1 MANSKKND
9 VVSIASHHTIK
20 KFELISKYVEAW
32 VEILLN
38 SQKCNGIV
46 YIDCMSNSGVYR
58 KETVDGEIIEGT
70 ALLVANIIAKAMTK
84 YSSQQA
90 FLYFN
95 DLDSNKIDELNTRL
109 PKMTHNFHIH
119 TDSMDASELL
129 NKISSQFDSVF
140 QGMNFLLIYDP
151 YDANIDWDVLMPF
164 MKNWGEVIINHM
176 VSDTVRAAKTAKRQ
190 EVVDKYER
198 TYRTNIEDLI
208 AFGSGRDVYEQKVQ
222 SIIRDLS
229 GRKDRYYV
237 ASFPFF
243 NKMNSVVYDLIHCT
257 GHHLGFDLFKEIA
270 WKTFDDKSSDKHV
283 NKSDDDKYE
292 QIALNLLTGQVEVE
306 NHTDDSCYS
315 LKDIAL
321 YLQNHFRGRIDVP
334 KDEVIE
340 YISDHPVFPTRNYR
354 KKIWDALKRYYGA
367 TVKQQTITF
376 LDRS

>member
-1 MANSKKND
+1 
-9 VVSIASHHTIK
+9 
-20 KFELISKYVEAW
+20 
-32 VEILLN
+32 
-38 SQKCNGIV
+38 
-46 YIDCMSNSGVYR
+46 
-58 KETVDGEIIEGT
+58 
-70 ALLVANIIAKAMTK
+70 
-84 YSSQQA
+84 
-90 FLYFN
+90 
-95 DLDSNKIDELNTRL
+95 
-109 PKMTHNFHIH
+109 
-119 TDSMDASELL
+119 
-129 NKISSQFDSVF
+129 
-140 QGMNFLLIYDP
+140 
-151 YDANIDWDVLMPF
+151 
-164 MKNWGEVIINHM
+164 M